1 MMGSKAPLS
10 YRTTKLTLGT
20 FLRIMFRPRYLDRDK
35 IPVDG
40 PLIIAANHLSHIDP
54 AFIMTAT
61 KRPVSY
67 MSKKEHFDS
76 SIRRLV
82 FKQVGVIPVDREAGG
97 LEGMENA
104 IEVLN
109 QGGAIGI
116 FPEGTRSRDGI
127 MGDGK
132 TGVARLAAAT
142 GAAVVPVAIRQTDD
156 VWPVAKRIPR
166 PWRKFYYKFGDPLY
180 FDKSETTYENLR
192 EFTDQVMEQISKLSY
207 ECEEHWKSKSLSV
220 RLKNFTE
227 RTKMGFRNR
236 IESWRKNRKV
246 RLMSRVKK

>member
-1 MMGSKAPLS
+1 MGSKAPLS

-67 MSKKEHFDS
+67 MSKKEHFDGA
-76 SIRRLV
+76 IRRLV
-82 FKQVGVIPVDREAGG
+82 FKQVGVIPVDRESGA

-104 IEVLN
+104 VEVLN

-116 FPEGTRSRDGI
+116 FPEGTRSRDGVI
-127 MGDGK
+127 GDGK

-156 VWPVAKRIPR
+156 VWPITKKIPR
-166 PWRKFYYKFGDPLY
+166 PWRKFYYKFGDPMY
-180 FDKSETTYENLR
+180 FDKSEANHENLR
-192 EFTDQVMEQISKLSY
+192 EFTDQIMEQISQLSE
-207 ECEEHWKSKSLSV
+207 ECEEYWQSKKLTV

-227 RTKMGFRNR
+227 KTKTGFRNR
-236 IESWRKNRKV
+236 LESWRENRKV

>member
-1 MMGSKAPLS
+1 MGSKAPLS

-67 MSKKEHFDS
+67 MSKKEHFDGA
-76 SIRRLV
+76 IRRLV
-82 FKQVGVIPVDREAGG
+82 FKQVGVIPVDRESGA

-104 IEVLN
+104 VEVLN

-116 FPEGTRSRDGI
+116 FPEGTRSRDGVI
-127 MGDGK
+127 GDGK

-156 VWPVAKRIPR
+156 VWPITKKIPR
-166 PWRKFYYKFGDPLY
+166 PWRKFYYKFGDPMY
-180 FDKSETTYENLR
+180 FDKSETNHENLR
-192 EFTDQVMEQISKLSY
+192 EFTDQIMEQISQLSE
-207 ECEEHWKSKSLSV
+207 ECEEYWQSKKLTV

-227 RTKMGFRNR
+227 KTKTGFRNR
-236 IESWRKNRKV
+236 LESWRENRKV

>member
-1 MMGSKAPLS
+1 
-10 YRTTKLTLGT
+10 
-20 FLRIMFRPRYLDRDK
+20 LDRSK

-67 MSKKEHFDS
+67 MSKKEHFEGA
-76 SIRRLV
+76 IRRLV
-82 FKQVGVIPVDREAGG
+82 FKQVGVIPVDRGSGG
-97 LEGMENA
+97 LEGMESA
-104 IEVLN
+104 VDVLN
-109 QGGAIGI
+109 NGGAIGI
-116 FPEGTRSRDGI
+116 FPEGTRSRDGV

-156 VWPVAKRIPR
+156 VWPVTKKIPR
-166 PWRKFYYKFGDPLY
+166 PWRKFYYKFGDPMY
-180 FDKSETTYENLR
+180 FGKSEVNHENLR
-192 EFTDQVMEQISKLSY
+192 DFTDKVMNNISQLST
-207 ECEEHWKSKSLSV
+207 ECEEYWKSKKLSV

-227 RTKMGFRNR
+227 KTKTGFRNR
-236 IESWRKNRKV
+236 LELWRENRKI

>member
-1 MMGSKAPLS
+1 MTAKAPLS
-10 YRTTKLTLGT
+10 YRTTNLTLGT
-20 FLRIMFRPRYLDRDK
+20 FLRIMFRPRYLGREK

-76 SIRRLV
+76 KVRRMV

-97 LEGMENA
+97 SEALEGA
-104 IEVLN
+104 IEILKN
-109 QGGAIGI
+109 GGAIGI
-116 FPEGTRSRDGI
+116 FPEGTRSRDGE
-127 MGDGK
+127 MGKGK

-156 VWPVAKRIPR
+156 VWPVSKRAPR

-180 FDKSETTYENLR
+180 FKY
-192 EFTDQVMEQISKLSY
+192 K
-207 ECEEHWKSKSLSV
+207 
-220 RLKNFTE
+220 
-227 RTKMGFRNR
+227 
-236 IESWRKNRKV
+236 
-246 RLMSRVKK
+246 